1 MPTLCVERR
10 MGAEALD
17 NDGSAAMPL
26 YHAKLSFAVATQHV
40 SVWLRLIMC
49 IMLSFPYSLLR

>member
-1 MPTLCVERR
+1 

-40 SVWLRLIMC
+40 SVWLRLC
-49 IMLSFPYSLLR
+49 GSGFTTFSPVPLQK